1 MSFKYRPSLRA
12 GDDVFVDILCDFCI
26 ATAKKFHFAF
36 APNTKTLLMVVAA
49 ARYKFPAA
57 LAGSFAL
64 KTTFL
69 AAAASAVSEAATLT
83 PLHSRSRP
91 LVTLH

>member
-1 MSFKYRPSLRA
+1 
-12 GDDVFVDILCDFCI
+12 
-26 ATAKKFHFAF
+26 
-36 APNTKTLLMVVAA
+36 MVVAG

-83 PLHSRSRP
+83 LHSIRGRGLSLRFIETRLCHETTSP
-91 LVTLH
+91 SQPKEKPKESLEADILQL